1 MNGNQH
7 QKSGSRLG
15 VVVAVAVIVSLAVS
29 IIVGVLRQ
37 WSGFQNRAAT
47 NSVQVAVSA
56 KDRVLKRGVIRAGYA
71 IYPPA
76 SFKDPNTGKIS
87 GICVDVL
94 EEAAKNLGLKVEWTE
109 EVPWVSPAPESPVA
123 IYTLGSSPGFLPMNA
138 NPSTLSMTCPDHRNS
153 GSLTP
158 GKCLRPQVV
167 RRANRFS
174 MSSSC
179 PVL

>member
-109 EVPWVSPAPESPVA
+109 EVPWGTMIEGLQNERYDIDRKSTRLNSSH
-123 IYTLGSSPGFLPMNA
+123 LGISYAVF
-138 NPSTLSMTCPDHRNS
+138 
-153 GSLTP
+153 
-158 GKCLRPQVV
+158 CLKKKKKKK
-167 RRANRFS
+167 
-174 MSSSC
+174 
-179 PVL
+179 